1 MYIMEEFSSLRA
13 LLLEIHK
20 LHCRSSLPVP
30 TPKYTHHGPYFSL
43 QKNIDMQ
50 NVIQA
55 LKPGSLYLR
64 IKFCLDMLEHFERQ
78 ELTINSS
85 LKKKERRDYNAI

>member
-1 MYIMEEFSSLRA
+1 MSQRTIKVNVLYI
-13 LLLEIHK
+13 
-20 LHCRSSLPVP
+20 
-30 TPKYTHHGPYFSL
+30 
-43 QKNIDMQ
+43 NMQ

-85 LKKKERRDYNAI
+85 LKKK

>member
-1 MYIMEEFSSLRA
+1 MYIMEEFSSLRV
-13 LLLEIHK
+13 LLLEIQK

-43 QKNIDMQ
+43 QKNINMQ

-85 LKKKERRDYNAI
+85 LKKK